1 MEIVISEL
9 RTLHSKAKLTAPAYS
24 RALRL
29 MIKDVVHTQGLVT
42 MTSSAVARGLEGLF
56 KAVTCRLGRE
66 LEGGDLLIPG
76 LGILK

>member
-29 MIKDVVHTQGLVT
+29 IKDVVHTQGLVT